1 MGKENLM
8 WPFSKIETLKQELEE
23 KKKLLVSAREALAM
37 LQLANIKYKQSLAES
52 QKNDTPK
59 DLKTGKFK
67 KSK

>member
-1 MGKENLM
+1 M

-23 KKKLLVSAREALAM
+23 KKKLLADAREALAM
-37 LQLANIKYKQSLAES
+37 LQLANVKYKQALAES

>member
-1 MGKENLM
+1 M

-23 KKKLLVSAREALAM
+23 KKKLLADAREALAM
-37 LQLANIKYKQSLAES
+37 LQLANVKYKQELAAS

-59 DLKTGKFK
+59 DPKTGKFK

>member
-1 MGKENLM
+1 M

>member
-1 MGKENLM
+1 M

-23 KKKLLVSAREALAM
+23 KKKLLADAREALAM
-37 LQLANIKYKQSLAES
+37 LQLSNVKYKQALAES

-59 DLKTGKFK
+59 DPKTGKFK